1 MTIQT
6 FPEIRPKGA
15 RMVPTP
21 LGDLSVRIMGH
32 GPRRIVLW
40 PSIMTDSHIFD
51 VLADK
56 LPAVLNQTMNS
67 VARATMS
74 YTT

>member
-21 LGDLSVRIMGH
+21 LGDLSVRIMGQ
-32 GPRRIVLW
+32 GPRRIVL
-40 PSIMTDSHIFD
+40 
-51 VLADK
+51 
-56 LPAVLNQTMNS
+56 
-67 VARATMS
+67 
-74 YTT
+74 